1 MFDRLVRKATRK
13 VIEPVK
19 EEIKSSVAKKM
30 SFNTSPMIKIGLIAL
45 CLLGGLLCKQAA
57 STTVYN
63 ITINNFY

>member
-19 EEIKSSVAKKM
+19 EEIKSNIKKKM
-30 SFNTSPMIKIGLIAL
+30 SFDTNPMIKIGLIAA
-45 CLLGGLLCKQAA
+45 CVLGGLLCSQSK
-57 STTVYN
+57 STTIYN

>member
-19 EEIKSSVAKKM
+19 EEIKSSVTKKM
-30 SFNTSPMIKIGLIAL
+30 SFGTSPMIKMGLIAV
-45 CLLGGLLCKQAA
+45 CLLGGLLCTQAP

-63 ITINNFY
+63 ITVNNFY

>member
-19 EEIKSSVAKKM
+19 EEIKSNIKKKM
-30 SFNTSPMIKIGLIAL
+30 SFDVSPMIKIGLVAA
-45 CLLGGLLCKQAA
+45 CVLGGLLCKQVE
-57 STTVYN
+57 STTIYN

>member
-30 SFNTSPMIKIGLIAL
+30 SFNASPMIKIGLIAV

>member
-19 EEIKSSVAKKM
+19 EEIKSNIKKKM
-30 SFNTSPMIKIGLIAL
+30 SFDANPMIKIGLIAA
-45 CLLGGLLCKQAA
+45 CVFGGLLCSQSK
-57 STTVYN
+57 STTIYN

>member
-19 EEIKSSVAKKM
+19 EEIKSNIKEKM
-30 SFNTSPMIKIGLIAL
+30 SFDVNPMIKTGLIAA
-45 CLLGGLLCKQAA
+45 CLLCGLLCKQAG
-57 STTVYN
+57 STTIYN

>member
-19 EEIKSSVAKKM
+19 EEIKSNIKEKM
-30 SFNTSPMIKIGLIAL
+30 SFDVNPMIKTGLVAA
-45 CLLGGLLCKQAA
+45 CLLCGLFCSQSK
-57 STTVYN
+57 STAIYN

>member
-30 SFNTSPMIKIGLIAL
+30 SFNANPMIKIGLVAV
-45 CLLGGLLCKQAA
+45 CLLGGLLCSQPK
-57 STTVYN
+57 STIIYNVTV
-63 ITINNFY
+63 NNFY